1 MKKQIWL
8 YAAALVAL
16 TSCNSKMNQFAA
28 EYFTTNPNPLE
39 VTAHQVPATVTGNI
53 PAKFFPK
60 NAVVTVTPYLVYGD
74 NEKAA
79 TPFTYQGQDVRGNNN
94 VISYER
100 GGLMT
105 MPVNFAYTPE
115 MKTSALELGFT
126 VDQKGKQYT
135 LPRVKVADGVIATST
150 LVNAGDVD
158 PALTPDKFQRII
170 NEKYS
175 ADIRFLINQANVRQS
190 ETSSAEVQSLNQTL
204 SDASKDAF
212 REIRELNISSYAS
225 PEGGIDINTRLA
237 ENREKNTSEY
247 LRNQLKKDNI
257 TEFGELTAQFTPE
270 DWEGFSRLV
279 ATSNIQDKELIL
291 SVLSMYNDPEQRERE
306 IRNLSHVFEQLAD
319 EILPQLRRSRITA
332 SIDVIGKSDNEIAYY
347 VDNSPKELTIDE
359 LLYAATLTDDAG
371 RKAQIYDL
379 ATEQFPNDYRGY
391 NNLGLL
397 QYQAG
402 DYEAASENFNK
413 AARLAPTSAE
423 VKMNQGLISLVNNN
437 YNAANEAFGY
447 AGGLDNLGEALGVYY
462 LEKGDAAAAV
472 KSFGDSKT
480 NNAAVAQIMNGDYS
494 RAKNTLESIKDPDA
508 KTYYLKAITAAR
520 TGNAAGVLSNLNRVK
535 DLDPEMAKQA
545 ASDLE
550 FRNYKNLGL

>member
-94 VISYER
+94 VISYEH

-332 SIDVIGKSDNEIAYY
+332 SIDVIGKSDNEIAYS